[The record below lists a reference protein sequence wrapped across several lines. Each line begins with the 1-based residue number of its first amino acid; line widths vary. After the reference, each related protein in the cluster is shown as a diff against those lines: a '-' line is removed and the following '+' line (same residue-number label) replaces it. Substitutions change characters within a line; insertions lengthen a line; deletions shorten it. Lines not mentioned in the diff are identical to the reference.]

1 MKREVSPGPLG
12 VGGGGELQLLHCPR
26 ATWYILVLCPPQ
38 SGGGM
43 VSSRSLLY
51 PVTRWIV
58 VKIAFA
64 RAAPPPCPLWYPHA
78 GAQCGG
84 GGEVNAVLV
93 GLPLIYG
100 GRCTHTWKQEGRRD
114 RG

>member
-43 VSSRSLLY
+43 VSSCSLLY

-64 RAAPPPCPLWYPHA
+64 RAAPPLAP
-78 GAQCGG
+78 
-84 GGEVNAVLV
+84 
-93 GLPLIYG
+93 YG
-100 GRCTHTWKQEGRRD
+100 THMQVRSVEGEGRLTRS
-114 RG
+114 